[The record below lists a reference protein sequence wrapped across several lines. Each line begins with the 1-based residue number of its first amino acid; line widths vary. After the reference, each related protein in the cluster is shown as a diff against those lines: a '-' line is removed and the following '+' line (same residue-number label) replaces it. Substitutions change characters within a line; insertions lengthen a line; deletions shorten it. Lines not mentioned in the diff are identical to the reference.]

1 MRISI
6 DARFYGTENGGL
18 GRYTMNLLSEIE
30 KADKK
35 NTYILLLREKYYTS
49 LSCPENFEKV
59 LVNSRHYSF
68 SEQFELLRV
77 LKKIHPDLVH
87 FLHFNVPLF
96 YNKPYVV
103 TIHDLLMHTG
113 IGKEATTLPGWKY
126 LIKRM
131 GYRVIFDHAV
141 EKSKHIITPSQ
152 FVKKQI
158 IDTYNQSEK
167 SISVIYEGVSL
178 VQSKS
183 ALKPESYFLYVGN
196 AYPHKNIQTL
206 LRAIGLLNEK
216 SQKVMKLILV
226 TPRDVFTT
234 RLKKEIDD
242 LQVSRFVEI
251 KNGVNDLQLKNLY
264 SKAIAFVYP
273 SFSEGFGLPGLEAM
287 QCKTRLVAS
296 NIEVFREVYKAH
308 AQYFD
313 PKSSEELALALL
325 KIIDEKSHDRDRK
338 LAEAYSFAKN
348 YSWQKMARAT
358 LAIYEKS

>member
-1 MRISI
+1 MRIAI

-18 GRYTMNLLSEIE
+18 GRYTMSLLSEIE

-35 NTYILLLREKYYTS
+35 NTYILLLREKYYKTLNIS
-49 LSCPENFEKV
+49 ENFEKV

-77 LKKIHPDLVH
+77 LKKIQPDMVH

-96 YNKPYVV
+96 YNKPYIV

-113 IGKEATTLPGWKY
+113 VGKEATTLPRWKY
-126 LIKRM
+126 LLKRI
-131 GYRVIFDHAV
+131 GYRTIFDHSV
-141 EKSKHIITPSQ
+141 NKSKHIITPSQ

-158 IDTYNQSEK
+158 INTYNLSDK
-167 SISVIYEGVSL
+167 RISVVYEGVSL
-178 VQSKS
+178 MQSKY

-206 LRAIGLLNEK
+206 LRSLALLNEK
-216 SQKVMKLILV
+216 SQKMYKLILV

-234 RLKKEIDD
+234 RLKNQIND
-242 LQVSRFVEI
+242 LNVSKFVEI
-251 KNGVNDLQLKNLY
+251 ENGVNDLQLKNLY

-296 NIEVFREVYKAH
+296 DIEVFREVYKSN

-313 PKSSEELALALL
+313 PNSSEELALTLQ
-325 KIIDEKSHDRDRK
+325 KIIDEKSEDRDRK
-338 LAEAYSFAKN
+338 ISEADSFAKK